1 MGTKV
6 LIADDDESIRDA
18 IKTVLQK
25 DGFEVLEAKN
35 GLEAIEIAKRTNVK
49 LILMDVEM
57 PVVNGIEA
65 TKRLL
70 QINPEAIVIGIT
82 VFKAEKGK
90 EMFDA
95 GAREVIGKPFSPRDL
110 QRTIK
115 KLRES

>member
-25 DGFEVLEAKN
+25 NGFEVLEAKN
-35 GLEAIEIAKRTNVK
+35 GSEAIEIAKKTNVR
-49 LILMDVEM
+49 LVLMDVEM
-57 PVVNGIEA
+57 PIVNGIDA

-82 VFKAEKGK
+82 VFKAEKGE
-90 EMFDA
+90 EMFNA
-95 GAREVIGKPFSPRDL
+95 GAREVIAKSFSPREL
-110 QRTIK
+110 LKAIRKIA
-115 KLRES
+115 